1 MSEEIG
7 EAGAMASKDKDCS
20 MCKGSGR
27 CHVCKGKGKTGS
39 WITKPCTVCSRSS
52 RGICPRCKGTG
63 RP

>member
-1 MSEEIG
+1 
-7 EAGAMASKDKDCS
+7 MASSKDCP

-39 WITKPCTVCSRSS
+39 WITKACTVCERRS
-52 RGICPRCKGTG
+52 GICPRCKGSG